1 MRSIEE
7 RRPGNAVV
15 TGAGCIGLE
24 MAEALT
30 TRGIRGTQIEALP
43 EVLLRDRPLP
53 RQECGGHQ
61 RPRPLLHT
69 IEPGSGSI
77 AGRPRAD
84 PVE

>member
-1 MRSIEE
+1 MEE
-7 RRPGNAVV
+7 RRPGDAVV
-15 TGAGCIGLE
+15 IGAGCIGLE

-30 TRGIRGTQIEALP
+30 TRGIRVTQIEALP
-43 EVLLRDRPLP
+43 EVLLRDRPLA
-53 RQECGGHQ
+53 RHECDGHR

-84 PVE
+84 PVD